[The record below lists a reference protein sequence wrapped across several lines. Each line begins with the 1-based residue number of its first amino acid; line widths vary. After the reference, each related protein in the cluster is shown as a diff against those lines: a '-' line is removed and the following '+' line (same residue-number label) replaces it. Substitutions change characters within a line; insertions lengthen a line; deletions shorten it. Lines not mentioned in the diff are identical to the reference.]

1 MPTELSY
8 NQFRSAHKGTTKSE
22 LSNLWTQ
29 YKAGDYIFPAEEA
42 PEPQQEETVAET
54 IDSPE
59 EVLEEV
65 IEEGLTVEEEITSQ
79 NKIAEM
85 VDEEHPTLLTEEP
98 KSETRQH
105 KTLDINEACKEF
117 DRLRTHMKKFAW
129 KYKGDVLEE
138 GRVRMVEL
146 ANQTLP
152 KNYSCTPTDSWK
164 IWFGPTATCLLIN
177 TTNLMGFRVTRSWWQ
192 EHYQTTIYVDR
203 ELLPSNDLI
212 VSESTRLLKLGKF
225 VPRTPLVGIE
235 CKLPQGVKDI
245 QMRGGQA
252 GDY

>member
-1 MPTELSY
+1 MPTELTY

-42 PEPQQEETVAET
+42 PAEPEAS
-54 IDSPE
+54 IDEITDAPE
-59 EVLEEV
+59 EVVTEAP
-65 IEEGLTVEEEITSQ
+65 VE
-79 NKIAEM
+79 
-85 VDEEHPTLLTEEP
+85 P
-98 KSETRQH
+98 RH
-105 KTLDINEACKEF
+105 KVLDTNEACKEF

-129 KYKGDVLEE
+129 KYNGDVLEE
-138 GRVRMVEL
+138 GRLRMVEL

-164 IWFGPTATCLLIN
+164 IWFGPTAICLLIN
-177 TTNLMGFRVTRSWWQ
+177 TTNLMGFRVTRQWWQ
-192 EHYQTTIYVDR
+192 ENYQTTVYVDR
-203 ELLPSNDLI
+203 ELLSSNDLI

-235 CKLPQGVKDI
+235 CKLPQEFKDI

>member
-1 MPTELSY
+1 MPTELTY
-8 NQFRSAHKGTTKSE
+8 NQFRSAHKGTAKPE

-42 PEPQQEETVAET
+42 PAEPEAS
-54 IDSPE
+54 IDEITDAPE
-59 EVLEEV
+59 EVV
-65 IEEGLTVEEEITSQ
+65 
-79 NKIAEM
+79 
-85 VDEEHPTLLTEEP
+85 TEAPVEP
-98 KSETRQH
+98 KH
-105 KTLDINEACKEF
+105 KVLDMNEACMEF

-138 GRVRMVEL
+138 GRLRMVEL
-146 ANQTLP
+146 AKQTLP

-164 IWFGPTATCLLIN
+164 IWFGPTAICLLVN
-177 TTNLMGFRVTRSWWQ
+177 TTNPMGFRVTRSWWQ

-203 ELLPSNDLI
+203 ELLSSNDLI

>member
-1 MPTELSY
+1 MSTKLTY
-8 NQFRSAHKGTTKSE
+8 NQFRSAHKGTAKPE

-29 YKAGDYIFPAEEA
+29 YKAGEYIFPVEEA

-59 EVLEEV
+59 EVLEKV
-65 IEEGLTVEEEITSQ
+65 IEE
-79 NKIAEM
+79 
-85 VDEEHPTLLTEEP
+85 P
-98 KSETRQH
+98 KPETRQH

-117 DRLRTHMKKFAW
+117 DRLRTHMKRFAW

-146 ANQTLP
+146 AKQTLP

-164 IWFGPTATCLLIN
+164 IWFGPTAICLLIN
-177 TTNLMGFRVTRSWWQ
+177 TTNLMGFRVTRQWWQ
-192 EHYQTTIYVDR
+192 ENYQTTVYVDR
-203 ELLPSNDLI
+203 ELLSSNDLI

-235 CKLPQGVKDI
+235 CKLPQEFKDI

>member
-42 PEPQQEETVAET
+42 PAEPEAS
-54 IDSPE
+54 IDEITDAPE
-59 EVLEEV
+59 EVVTEAP
-65 IEEGLTVEEEITSQ
+65 VE
-79 NKIAEM
+79 
-85 VDEEHPTLLTEEP
+85 P
-98 KSETRQH
+98 RH
-105 KTLDINEACKEF
+105 KVLDTNEACKEF

-129 KYKGDVLEE
+129 KYNGDVLEE
-138 GRVRMVEL
+138 GRLRMVEL

-203 ELLPSNDLI
+203 ELLSSNDLI

>member
-42 PEPQQEETVAET
+42 PAEPEAS
-54 IDSPE
+54 IDEITDAPE
-59 EVLEEV
+59 EVVTEAP
-65 IEEGLTVEEEITSQ
+65 VE
-79 NKIAEM
+79 
-85 VDEEHPTLLTEEP
+85 P
-98 KSETRQH
+98 RH
-105 KTLDINEACKEF
+105 KVLDTNEACKEF

-138 GRVRMVEL
+138 GKLRMIEL

-177 TTNLMGFRVTRSWWQ
+177 TTNLMGFRVTRTWWQ

-252 GDY
+252 GDF

>member
-42 PEPQQEETVAET
+42 PAEPEAS
-54 IDSPE
+54 IDEITDAPE
-59 EVLEEV
+59 EVVTEAP
-65 IEEGLTVEEEITSQ
+65 VE
-79 NKIAEM
+79 
-85 VDEEHPTLLTEEP
+85 P
-98 KSETRQH
+98 RH
-105 KTLDINEACKEF
+105 KVLDTNEACKEF

-138 GRVRMVEL
+138 GRLRMVEL
-146 ANQTLP
+146 AKQTLP

>member
-1 MPTELSY
+1 MPTELTY

-29 YKAGDYIFPAEEA
+29 YKAGEYIFPVEEA

-59 EVLEEV
+59 EVLEKV
-65 IEEGLTVEEEITSQ
+65 IEE
-79 NKIAEM
+79 
-85 VDEEHPTLLTEEP
+85 P
-98 KSETRQH
+98 KPETRQH

-117 DRLRTHMKKFAW
+117 DRLRTHMKRFAW

-146 ANQTLP
+146 AKQTLP

-164 IWFGPTATCLLIN
+164 IWFGPTAICLLIN
-177 TTNLMGFRVTRSWWQ
+177 TTNLMGFRVTRQWWQ
-192 EHYQTTIYVDR
+192 ENYQTTVYVDR
-203 ELLPSNDLI
+203 ELLSSNDLI

-235 CKLPQGVKDI
+235 CKLPQEFKDI